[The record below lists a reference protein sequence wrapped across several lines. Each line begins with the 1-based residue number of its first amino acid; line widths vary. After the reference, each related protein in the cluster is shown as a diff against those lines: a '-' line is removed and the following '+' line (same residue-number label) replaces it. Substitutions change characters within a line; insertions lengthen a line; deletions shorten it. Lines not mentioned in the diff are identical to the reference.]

1 MMTDK
6 QAHLLDGL
14 ENLLERQIQLAQQG
28 NISGVTTLSE
38 QADSLVQEIA
48 QAGILELTEF
58 ENRRERLQELYERV
72 SLALAAEKAD
82 TAERLS
88 RVRKGKKLLGTY
100 ASSFRNKA

>member
-6 QAHLLDGL
+6 QVHLLDGL
-14 ENLLERQIQLAQQG
+14 ENLLERQIQLVQQG

-38 QADSLVQEIA
+38 QADSLVQEMA

-58 ENRRERLQELYERV
+58 ENRRERLQKLYERV
-72 SLALAAEKAD
+72 NLALAAEKAD
-82 TAERLS
+82 TAARLS